1 MARETPEPGFE
12 RVHAFDRAGEV
23 AALDDLLDEP
33 ELLGGERRIAIP
45 YGDRRGDISD
55 ARLVGAE
62 LLERHVG
69 IGRLV
74 RGVAVHEDRRL
85 VGHHFLEDRSEER
98 RVGKECVSHGMTR
111 WSPYH

>member
-1 MARETPEPGFE
+1 MLVPFRPRPHRRQGNEVGEIEGGNRRLADIGIDMARETPEPGFE

-55 ARLVGAE
+55 ARLE
-62 LLERHVG
+62 
-69 IGRLV
+69 IGR
-74 RGVAVHEDRRL
+74 AT
-85 VGHHFLEDRSEER
+85 SELQSLMR
-98 RVGKECVSHGMTR
+98 NS
-111 WSPYH
+111 